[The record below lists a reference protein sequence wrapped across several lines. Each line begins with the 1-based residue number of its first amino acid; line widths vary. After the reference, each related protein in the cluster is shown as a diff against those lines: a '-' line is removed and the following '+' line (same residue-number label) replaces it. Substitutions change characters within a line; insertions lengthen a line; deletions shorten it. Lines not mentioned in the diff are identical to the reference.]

1 MDIKIIDGN
10 LLDFPNDID
19 FIAHSCNTHN
29 VMGAGIARA
38 IKDRYPKAYEADC
51 YAMYEGANIL
61 GDYSFSVTDATQNKG
76 IYNMYTQSKIGDK
89 RSVNYEA
96 FYVALNKVAGHIEW
110 QSKHED
116 EEKILGLPWMISCG
130 LAGGS
135 WNVIFSMIN
144 DILIDRCFKTFIVK
158 YDE

>member
-1 MDIKIIDGN
+1 MVKIIDGN
-10 LLDFPNDID
+10 LLDFPNDIG
-19 FIAHSCNTHN
+19 FIAHSCNTQN
-29 VMGAGIARA
+29 VMGAGIARQ

-51 YAMYEGANIL
+51 YAKNDKDNVL
-61 GDYSFSVTDATQNKG
+61 GNYSFSIVDSIINKG

-96 FYVALNKVAGHIEW
+96 FYVALTRVANNIEW
-110 QSKHED
+110 QIAHDDTKPNF
-116 EEKILGLPWMISCG
+116 GLPWMISCG

-144 DILIDRCFKTFIVK
+144 DILIDRKFKTYIVK
-158 YDE
+158 YHD